1 MRILLRVVAILVVFG
16 LFAFAAQMIAAEQGE
31 VVVVTTHDAA
41 GGAEETRLWVVD
53 ADGQAWLRAG
63 TPRAGWYQRLIASP
77 DVEVV
82 RGPTTIKAR
91 AVPVPDARDRVNA
104 LMQEKYG
111 TADSVIGMMVD
122 RSGAIAIRLD
132 PR

>member
-1 MRILLRVVAILVVFG
+1 MRILLRVVAILVVFA

-41 GGAEETRLWVVD
+41 GDGEDTRLWIVD
-53 ADGQAWLRAG
+53 TDGAAWLRAG
-63 TPRAGWYQRLIASP
+63 TPRAGWYQRLVAVP
-77 DVEVV
+77 DIEVV
-82 RGPTTIKAR
+82 RDGKTIQAR
-91 AVPVPDARDRVNA
+91 AVPVPDMRERVNG
-104 LMQEKYG
+104 LMHEKYG

-122 RSGAIAIRLD
+122 RSGSIAIRLD